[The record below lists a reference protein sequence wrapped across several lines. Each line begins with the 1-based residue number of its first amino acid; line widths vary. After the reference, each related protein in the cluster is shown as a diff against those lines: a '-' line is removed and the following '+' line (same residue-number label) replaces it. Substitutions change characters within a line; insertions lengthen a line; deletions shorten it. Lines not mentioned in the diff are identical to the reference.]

1 MKRNIGNGCNPEL
14 IDRLYDGELESDKRE
29 AIIEHLETCA
39 SCQGLLTD
47 SRILSEL
54 FRNNV
59 NHVLSHT
66 DFRGL
71 DEKILDRVT
80 KKRFG
85 KLRRL
90 FLSKPFII
98 PASAVAAGLLI
109 FFTFFTP
116 HISDPGPSAL
126 INSFT
131 GTISSVMIIE
141 TPKSRHT
148 ILWFA
153 EETTPTGNEN
163 AAPKS

>member
-1 MKRNIGNGCNPEL
+1 MKRNIPRDCNAEL
-14 IDRLYDGELESDKRE
+14 IDQLHDDELAPEERK
-29 AIIEHLETCA
+29 AVIEHLNTCA
-39 SCQGLLTD
+39 SCQGILKD
-47 SRILSEL
+47 SQILSKL
-54 FRNNV
+54 FRDNV
-59 NHVLSHT
+59 DDVLSRT
-66 DFRGL
+66 DLRGL
-71 DEKILDRVT
+71 DEKILDRIA
-80 KKRFG
+80 KRPAG

-98 PASAVAAGLLI
+98 PASAVAAVVLV

-116 HISDPGPSAL
+116 QISDPGPSAL

-131 GTISSVMIIE
+131 GRISSVMIIE
-141 TPKSRHT
+141 TPNTRHT